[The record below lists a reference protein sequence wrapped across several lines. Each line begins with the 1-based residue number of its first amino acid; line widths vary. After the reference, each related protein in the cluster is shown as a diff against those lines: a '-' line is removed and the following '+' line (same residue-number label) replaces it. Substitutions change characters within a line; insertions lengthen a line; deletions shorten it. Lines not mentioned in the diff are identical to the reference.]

1 MSAISILMVDDHPV
15 VREGYSRLLERQ
27 GGFHVCAQ
35 ADDAARAYQLYKEHE
50 PDVVIMDLHLPGAGG
65 LDAVRRIL
73 EWDRGARILIFT
85 MHLGAGFALKAFEAG
100 AVGYL
105 TKSSEPGELMKAVT
119 AVANGRRF
127 MSEDVARVLAAD
139 HLSGANNPISTLG
152 PRATEI
158 LRLLASGMDVE
169 TIARLLNLSEKTV
182 RNQHYAIK
190 ARIGARNDAHLV
202 WLAMASGLID
212 AATAT
217 GPAAVAGSPGTGA
230 TGTGATG
237 TGAAGTGAAGT
248 ATTA

>member
-35 ADDAARAYQLYKEHE
+35 ADDAGRAYLLYKEHE

-73 EWDRGARILIFT
+73 EWDRQARILIFT

-105 TKSSEPGELMKAVT
+105 TKSNEPGELMKAVT

-127 MSEDVARVLAAD
+127 ISEDVARVLAAD
-139 HLSGANNPISTLG
+139 HLSGANNPISKLG

-169 TIARLLNLSEKTV
+169 TIARLLNLSEKTI

-190 ARIGARNDAHLV
+190 ARLGARNDAHLV
-202 WLAMASGLID
+202 WLALESGLID
-212 AATAT
+212 AAAATASGTGTAT
-217 GPAAVAGSPGTGA
+217 V
-230 TGTGATG
+230 
-237 TGAAGTGAAGT
+237 AGT
-248 ATTA
+248 AMGAATGRVTAGGT